1 MSASPYS
8 PRTRRRGRVP
18 VADGRT
24 ALQFGH
30 SCAPGG
36 TVDLQTGH
44 VGPCG
49 LAISPYGKR
58 ALHALHTKCVGFVAP
73 QSSQAIWGSTCSK
86 RSRTTVE
93 LHDWHTESG
102 RSFPKQRGQSP
113 RSATRGTYST
123 SRRAR
128 SRNVRASSNRGLNSS
143 AFSKQRTD
151 AFGRPDSRG

>member
-36 TVDLQTGH
+36 TVDLQTWH

-58 ALHALHTKCVGFVAP
+58 ALHALHAKCVGFVAP
-73 QSSQAIWGSTCSK
+73 QSPHAIGAPTSP
-86 RSRTTVE
+86 RPSRTTVD

-102 RSFPKQRGQSP
+102 RSSPKQRGQSC
-113 RSATRGTYST
+113 TST
-123 SRRAR
+123 
-128 SRNVRASSNRGLNSS
+128 VV
-143 AFSKQRTD
+143 
-151 AFGRPDSRG
+151 